1 MNKVRG
7 YEIIQKAGSSC
18 YEVYAIRRP
27 MFSFCSTK
35 HLLRVTGSYLEALAV
50 VKKHVSNQKP
60 TVWRLDKDGYIDY

>member
-7 YEIIQKAGSSC
+7 YEIVQKAGTQS
-18 YEVYAIRRP
+18 YFVYAIRRSV
-27 MFSFCSTK
+27 FSFRSTK

-50 VKKHVSNQKP
+50 VKEHVANRQA